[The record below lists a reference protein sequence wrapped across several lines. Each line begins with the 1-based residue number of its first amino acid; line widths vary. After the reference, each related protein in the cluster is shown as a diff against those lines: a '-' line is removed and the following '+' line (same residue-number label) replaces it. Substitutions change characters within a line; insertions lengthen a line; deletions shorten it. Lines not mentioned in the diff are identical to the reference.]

1 MKYIVIG
8 LGKFGAQLAE
18 RLTSLG
24 HEVLGIDSDS
34 YIVEKYKRNI
44 TSTLCVDVREEVAMQ
59 SLPLKGCDAV
69 FITLGEHF
77 DTSIHTAALMKQF
90 GVKRIIVRTIS
101 KLHRTVL
108 ETIGIEE
115 IVSPEK
121 EFAEVLAARVELSSQ
136 ANVHMI
142 TDLHGVLEVKVP
154 PFMVGQTLQEVNFE
168 EKYHL
173 RLIGIKRPLEEK
185 NLLGF
190 TVSKPQIVEKLSPIT
205 LLRKEDHLLL
215 FGRTD
220 LFKNLNSL

>member
-24 HEVLGIDSDS
+24 HEVLGIDSDP
-34 YIVEKYKRNI
+34 YIVEKYKRGI
-44 TSTLCVDVREEVAMQ
+44 SSTLCMDVREEIAIQ

-69 FITLGEHF
+69 FVTLGEHF

-90 GVKRIIVRTIS
+90 GVERIIVRTIS

-108 ETIGIEE
+108 ESIGIKE

-121 EFAEVLAARVELSSQ
+121 EFAEVLAARVELSPD

-142 TDLHGVLEVKVP
+142 TDSHGVLEVKVP
-154 PFMVGQTLQEVNFE
+154 AYLVGQTLGEVNFE

-173 RLIGIKRPLEEK
+173 RLMAIKRPAEEK

-190 TVSKPQIVEKLSPIT
+190 KVTKLQIVDRLSPLT
-205 LLRKEDHLLL
+205 LLRKEDYLLL
-215 FGRTD
+215 FGKTD
-220 LFKNLNSL
+220 LFKNLKAT